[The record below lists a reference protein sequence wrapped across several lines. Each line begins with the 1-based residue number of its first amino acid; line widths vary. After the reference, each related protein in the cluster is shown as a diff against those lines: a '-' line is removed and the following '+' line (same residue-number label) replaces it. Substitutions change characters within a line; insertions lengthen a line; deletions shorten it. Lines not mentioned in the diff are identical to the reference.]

1 MGTPTYTLIQEQV
14 LGSNQATVTFSSIPQ
29 TYKDLVVECIFA
41 GFSASGHLLGI
52 QFNGDTTTN
61 YSGTGIYG
69 NGTTAASSRY
79 STVNR
84 APVVGFSNGT
94 GTGLTTAFVQI
105 MSYTSTS
112 VYKTTLAR
120 GNDSASQ
127 TETAVGLWRK
137 APEAITSLTLL
148 LNGTATMSSG
158 STFRLWGVIG

>member
-1 MGTPTYTLIQEQV
+1 MPTPIYDLIEEKV
-14 LGSNQATVTFSSIPQ
+14 LSSAQASVTFSSIPG

-41 GFSASGHLLGI
+41 GFSASGNLLGI

-61 YSGTGIYG
+61 YSGTGIIG
-69 NGTTAASSRY
+69 NGTNATSSRY

-127 TETAVGLWRK
+127 TEAAVGLWRK
-137 APEAITSLTLL
+137 TPEAITSLTLL
-148 LNGTATMSSG
+148 LNGTVTISSG
-158 STFRLWGVIG
+158 STFRLWGIA